1 MQRRVKAVG
10 SLWLPAWSLVLTLG
24 GISPALQAE
33 IYQWRDAQG
42 KLHFSDKKPDR
53 ESAEEISGQLAP
65 LNLDES
71 AAEQSRLGQVF
82 RGETPE
88 EQQWRQR
95 KESEAQAAGQ
105 EQAQRC
111 AEMRHYLEA
120 ISGPVYFERE
130 DGSTYDVSVQEQ
142 QRRIRAVAA
151 QIAEE
156 CEPD

>member
-1 MQRRVKAVG
+1 MAG
-10 SLWLPAWSLVLTLG
+10 VLIAALG
-24 GISPALQAE
+24 GVSPALQAE

-42 KLHFSDKKPDR
+42 KLHFSDKKPER

-88 EQQWRQR
+88 ERQWRQR
-95 KESEAQAAGQ
+95 QESEARAAEQ

-111 AEMRHYLEA
+111 DEMRRYLQA

-142 QRRIRAVAA
+142 QRRMRAAAA
-151 QIAEE
+151 QIADE
-156 CEPD
+156 CDPD